1 MAITEGQGPFSAA
14 GPNNLCPSARTEI
27 AIYDRP
33 SNYLKNHKT
42 PKKQTKFMGSDDCIL
57 RSPDIKQKPGF
68 GPLINSQFYSLPLPT
83 KGNASASSNKLPP
96 PTVASNSQ
104 GTMATTSTS
113 NMSRNGGFCGALQR
127 APPPMPPTLI
137 RRLSSRECY
146 GVGKVKVMLRVAD
159 RDRNSGGTEPD
170 FMALD
175 KKKRQ
180 VTLTDPRTAC
190 PPPQAAQERAP
201 MVAAPKMFAFDN
213 LFTGED
219 KQVSFN
225 LNENLNGVHVHTW
238 MLNQFI

>member
-1 MAITEGQGPFSAA
+1 
-14 GPNNLCPSARTEI
+14 
-27 AIYDRP
+27 
-33 SNYLKNHKT
+33 
-42 PKKQTKFMGSDDCIL
+42 
-57 RSPDIKQKPGF
+57 
-68 GPLINSQFYSLPLPT
+68 
-83 KGNASASSNKLPP
+83 
-96 PTVASNSQ
+96 
-104 GTMATTSTS
+104 
-113 NMSRNGGFCGALQR
+113 MSRNGGFCGALQR

-146 GVGKVKVMLRVAD
+146 GVGKVKVMLRVAE

-180 VTLTDPRTAC
+180 VTLTDPRNAC

-219 KQVSFN
+219 KQVSF
-225 LNENLNGVHVHTW
+225 G
-238 MLNQFI
+238 